1 MTDDNGDRF
10 SNRLSEYLDG
20 DLEPAESSDV
30 ERHVALCADC
40 RATLAGLRAL
50 AESLP
55 ALRDREPRRD
65 LWPGIAGEIGAAPSA
80 RRPWVR
86 HALRAAAASLLAV
99 ASFAAGR
106 FFPAAAQD
114 VPSPPA
120 RFMLLLRE
128 PPGHLASAT
137 PSERAAIV
145 DRYRAWARSLLP
157 SRTMLDGAKLDDGFG
172 LSLRPG
178 GEATPLDGA
187 ANGHEIG
194 GFFVIGARDEAE
206 ALATARTCPHLEQG
220 GWIEVRRFEAR

>member
-1 MTDDNGDRF
+1 MTDTDDRF
-10 SNRLSEYLDG
+10 SNRLSAYLDG

-30 ERHVALCADC
+30 EKHVAGCADC
-40 RATLAGLRAL
+40 RATLAGFREL
-50 AESLP
+50 AARVS
-55 ALRDREPRRD
+55 ALRDRDPGRD
-65 LWPGIAGEIGAAPSA
+65 LWPGVAGEIGKPSS
-80 RRPWVR
+80 PWSGVRR
-86 HALRAAAASLLAV
+86 HALRASAAALLAI

-106 FFPAAAQD
+106 FFPASASDA
-114 VPSPPA
+114 PPAPPA

-128 PPGHLASAT
+128 PEGHLASASPT
-137 PSERAAIV
+137 ERAAIV

-157 SRTMLDGAKLDDGFG
+157 SRTMLDGAKLVDGSG

-178 GEATPLDGA
+178 GDAAPLDGQ
-187 ANGHEIG
+187 ANGDEIG